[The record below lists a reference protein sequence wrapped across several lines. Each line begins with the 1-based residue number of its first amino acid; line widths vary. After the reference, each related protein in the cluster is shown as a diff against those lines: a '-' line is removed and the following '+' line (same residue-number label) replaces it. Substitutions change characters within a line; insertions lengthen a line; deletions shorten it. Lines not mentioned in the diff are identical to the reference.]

1 MSRHVHGRIEP
12 RRLSSLLAFS
22 LAIASAP
29 LARAEGYYSGTKGA
43 RAGGRA
49 GAFVAK
55 ADDLTAVAH
64 NPAGLA
70 NIEGPVVQ
78 IGNRFS
84 YNAYEF
90 ARAPTLDWGVS
101 DTAPPYVE
109 FSTVRNERP
118 WQALEPFL
126 GVASNLG
133 LKDWAFALAAYAPAG
148 IGTEVF
154 PADGGQRYMIVRRES
169 IILNYSA
176 SAACKVR
183 DDFGLGASLQWISVP
198 LLKYQLVIDAN
209 VFPRVASPVS
219 SGWDMLATVEGSD
232 PFTLNAILGAWYRPA
247 PFFELGLAGQVIPA
261 TIRTRSTLE
270 VDPMSSELGDIELS
284 RDGEPASDV
293 SLSLP
298 LPLTARLGMRYIG
311 LRDKRELF
319 DVELDVGY
327 ETWSRVDRFRLD
339 THGLVAELVEQEQE
353 LAVGVIDVPK
363 QWRDTVSFHLGGDYA
378 VLPDLLTLRGGV
390 FYESAVA
397 DRSYLA
403 ADFVSGQQLG
413 GTLGLSLL
421 LRDLELALAYEY
433 REQPT
438 VRVSAADSRVYQQ
451 VPGSPCEPPYTD
463 QDTCNAHYLGQPA
476 PPANAGSYWAQS
488 HTLSLD
494 AMYRF

>member
-1 MSRHVHGRIEP
+1 MTRHVRGRIES
-12 RRLSSLLAFS
+12 RRLSSLLVFS
-22 LAIASAP
+22 LAVVSAP
-29 LARAEGYYSGTKGA
+29 RAWGEGYYSGTKGA

-49 GAFVAK
+49 GAFTAK

-64 NPAGLA
+64 NPAGLTG
-70 NIEGPVVQ
+70 IEGTVVQ
-78 IGNRFS
+78 FGNRFS

-90 ARAPTLDWGVS
+90 ARAPTLDWGAS
-101 DTAPPYVE
+101 NQAPPYVE
-109 FSTVRNERP
+109 FATVRNEQP

-126 GVASNLG
+126 AVASNLG

-154 PADGGQRYMIVRRES
+154 PADGGQRYMVVRRES

-176 SAACKVR
+176 SAAYEFR

-219 SGWDMLATVEGSD
+219 SSMDMLATVEGSD

-261 TIRTRSTLE
+261 TIQTHSTLDI
-270 VDPMSSELGDIELS
+270 DPVSENLHHVALL
-284 RDGEPASDV
+284 RDDQPADDV

-311 LRDKRELF
+311 LRDQRELF

-339 THGLVAELVEQEQE
+339 TNGLVAELDENQLE
-353 LAVGVIDVPK
+353 VGVIDVPK
-363 QWRDTVSFHLGGDYA
+363 QWRDTFSVHLGGDYA
-378 VLPDLLTLRGGV
+378 VLPELLTLRGGV

-397 DRSYLA
+397 DRSYVA

-438 VRVSAADSRVYQQ
+438 VRVAAADSRVYQQ
-451 VPGSPCEPPYTD
+451 VPGSRCEAPYTD
-463 QDTCNAHYLGQPA
+463 EDTCNEHYLGQPA

-488 HTLSLD
+488 HTLLFD
-494 AMYRF
+494 VMYRF